1 MTHHGDGKDLILETS
16 AKLFGEKGYAGVSIR
31 DIAQACGL
39 TNAALYYHFKNKDD
53 LFLAMLQR
61 DHERVMNSLA
71 EAVNRSG
78 DLRDDLRR
86 LIASYLKVTCEQRQ
100 SFQTLRRDL
109 KQIEDPRA
117 RKLFGAMHADLL
129 CPFESRLAAAQAAG
143 ELRTDD
149 VKLFARLLYSMTI
162 ALSHAGP
169 PGRVPG
175 SDIEMAV
182 DVFLNGAT
190 KQS

>member
-1 MTHHGDGKDLILETS
+1 MTHHSDGKDLILETS

-31 DIAQACGL
+31 DIVQACGL

-117 RKLFGAMHADLL
+117 QVVWRDA
-129 CPFESRLAAAQAAG
+129 CRS
-143 ELRTDD
+143 
-149 VKLFARLLYSMTI
+149 VK
-162 ALSHAGP
+162 P
-169 PGRVPG
+169 P
-175 SDIEMAV
+175 
-182 DVFLNGAT
+182 
-190 KQS
+190 